1 MDLVAVLLGGERVEE
16 QAAVG
21 QGVDEVLVRQ
31 HGHPFDLERGTINS
45 IIIIIIDFAGQRVV
59 VVVLEED
66 G

>member
-31 HGHPFDLERGTINS
+31 HGHPFDLEQLTLLLLLLSTLLGKSSTR
-45 IIIIIIDFAGQRVV
+45 IDELVAVP
-59 VVVLEED
+59 
-66 G
+66 